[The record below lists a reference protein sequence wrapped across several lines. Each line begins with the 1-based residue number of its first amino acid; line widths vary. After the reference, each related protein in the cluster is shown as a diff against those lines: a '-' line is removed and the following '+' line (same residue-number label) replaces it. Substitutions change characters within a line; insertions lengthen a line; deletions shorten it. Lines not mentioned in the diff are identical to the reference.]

1 MASSTRN
8 VHDLSTL
15 AGLALDGVDDADDDD
30 DDADDDDEVQPPDE
44 QFPLL

>member
-15 AGLALDGVDDADDDD
+15 AGLALDGVDDADDD
-30 DDADDDDEVQPPDE
+30 ADDDDEVQPPDE